1 MENEWMEKLAI
12 QELLARYAHAI
23 DDLKPEVWVRCFT
36 SDGIFQLGSRVLR
49 GHDSLRA
56 YGEIHARE
64 MRYRHMIGNFLY
76 EVLGDEATGQST
88 FLATVATR
96 SGFKFFGQGRYRDKL
111 VKQNGKW
118 LIAHRCVDVDRLA
131 SEPNKIVGL
140 LDPDVAPLLQPLVDA
155 CARLGEKV

>member
-49 GHDSLRA
+49 GHDALRA

-76 EVLGDEATGQST
+76 EVMGNEATFIST
-88 FLATVATR
+88 AILIGELDAHFYFEEFLHAGVPSELKPKLLAVRYQRELKKRATLTFERGPFVQ
-96 SGFKFFGQGRYRDKL
+96 F
-111 VKQNGKW
+111 
-118 LIAHRCVDVDRLA
+118 
-131 SEPNKIVGL
+131 
-140 LDPDVAPLLQPLVDA
+140 LD
-155 CARLGEKV
+155 